1 MEVIDTL
8 FSSIDNVLNDK
19 ALSRKVVRQ
28 LCRDFGGEQVYIP
41 QERSAFRE
49 EIQEEIYKEYLRTAN
64 VKALARKWGMTAS
77 QIYRITKEVAV
88 RHRKARK
95 PVQGVLFPE
104 DEELPS
110 GEQETV

>member
-8 FSSIDNVLNDK
+8 VSSIDNVLGDK
-19 ALSRKVVRQ
+19 ALSREVARQ

-41 QERSAFRE
+41 QKRSAFRE
-49 EIQEEIYKEYLRTAN
+49 DIQDEIYQEYLRTAN

-77 QIYRITKEVAV
+77 QIYRITKEVAA
-88 RHRKARK
+88 RRKQARK

-104 DEELPS
+104 EEELPPE
-110 GEQETV
+110 G